1 MVNNLLGI
9 IVDYKDFDFQLESIQ
24 RIADF
29 GEVNVDFI
37 DLFDFLKIDGWL
49 VVPRIYCLKI
59 VCVVELGFR
68 VLNDWCLVLLL
79 DVVWVDKSVIVPA
92 EQRWL

>member
-37 DLFDFLKIDGWL
+37 DLFDFLKID
-49 VVPRIYCLKI
+49 
-59 VCVVELGFR
+59 
-68 VLNDWCLVLLL
+68 
-79 DVVWVDKSVIVPA
+79 S
-92 EQRWL
+92 